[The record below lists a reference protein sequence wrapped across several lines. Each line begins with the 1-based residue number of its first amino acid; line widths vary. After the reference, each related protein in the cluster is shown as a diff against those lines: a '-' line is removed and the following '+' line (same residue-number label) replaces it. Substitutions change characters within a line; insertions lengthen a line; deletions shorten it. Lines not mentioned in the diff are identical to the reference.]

1 MLAMTTTKRDL
12 EVRVKAHSIYLKDK
26 VLLDTP
32 KIGILMKLSHKLIPE
47 TVLKISKFRQIKT
60 IKL

>member
-1 MLAMTTTKRDL
+1 MTTTKRDL
-12 EVRVKAHSIYLKDK
+12 EVRVKAHSIFILKDK